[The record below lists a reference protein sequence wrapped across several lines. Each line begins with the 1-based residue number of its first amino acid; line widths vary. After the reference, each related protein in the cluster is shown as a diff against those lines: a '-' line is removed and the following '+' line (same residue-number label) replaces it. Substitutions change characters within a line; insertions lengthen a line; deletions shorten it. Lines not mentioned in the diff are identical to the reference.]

1 LVGKGAQDNAG
12 AALLVVALALGW
24 RGLRRRRYLRFRLL
38 NGLRRRRCADRP
50 ALLFLDQNGL
60 GTPMAEA
67 LTHMAGFH
75 RPAHIERHLAATA
88 CGFVFSL
95 VDFTHSLSV
104 SDPIGW
110 AKAAALPLR

>member
-1 LVGKGAQDNAG
+1 
-12 AALLVVALALGW
+12 
-24 RGLRRRRYLRFRLL
+24 
-38 NGLRRRRCADRP
+38 
-50 ALLFLDQNGL
+50 
-60 GTPMAEA
+60 MAEA

-75 RPAHIERHLAATA
+75 RPAHIERHFAAA
-88 CGFVFSL
+88 ASGFVFSL